1 MIHMSIQIV
10 TQEYYCQAQ
19 KQFSFIL
26 GFSDNKIALEVPEV
40 GLNLSGWKI
49 TPFYKPVVSVLF
61 QQLNLRYAG
70 VQYDH
75 THAANSY

>member
-1 MIHMSIQIV
+1 MSIQIV
-10 TQEYYCQAQ
+10 TKEYYCQAQ

-26 GFSDNKIALEVPEV
+26 GFSEDKIALKVPEV

-70 VQYDH
+70 VH
-75 THAANSY
+75 I